1 MKTPAKRKERAMWR
15 THPNYELFG
24 ALLFC
29 GVCLVLMGLP

>member
-1 MKTPAKRKERAMWR
+1 MKTAEPAQEHAMWR

-29 GVCLVLMGLP
+29 GVCVTLLGIG